1 MVRDFDLLMKF
12 NRFSTKFD
20 IRKVNLENCVLGV
33 LVTPSPAL
41 DYNDDYRRN
50 HSYNKAE
57 NSLLGNKQTRSEN

>member
-41 DYNDDYRRN
+41 DYY
-50 HSYNKAE
+50 
-57 NSLLGNKQTRSEN
+57 QTKLDFQIDNFDNYCGVII

>member
-41 DYNDDYRRN
+41 DYSDP
-50 HSYNKAE
+50 HTTMVSYMVID
-57 NSLLGNKQTRSEN
+57 SR